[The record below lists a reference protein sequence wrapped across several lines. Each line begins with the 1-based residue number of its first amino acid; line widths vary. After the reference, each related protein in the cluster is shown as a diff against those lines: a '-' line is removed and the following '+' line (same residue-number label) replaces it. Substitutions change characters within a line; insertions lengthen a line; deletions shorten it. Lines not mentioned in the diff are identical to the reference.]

1 MNHPSSFDQFFT
13 ASLKDGAFAQY
24 IDAALPP
31 QEKDTFIQELQNH
44 EKNLTEAARQLEA
57 MNATFATPEALSA
70 GNTAVPSGAQSPSS
84 PTPDTSNKTGDPK
97 GETLT
102 VQVQH
107 FARKE

>member
-1 MNHPSSFDQFFT
+1 MTSSFDQFFT

-31 QEKDTFIQELQNH
+31 REKDTFIQELQNH

-70 GNTAVPSGAQSPSS
+70 GNTAVPPGAQPPSS
-84 PTPDTSNKTGDPK
+84 PAPDASNKTGDPK

-102 VQVQH
+102 VQVQY